1 MNFMKSTIIL
11 IALLTSNL
19 LLAQYDNKKVNELIN
34 RGNESDLVMESTVMI
49 QDGYYYQAGMLV
61 DKLLEMKPESS
72 NYNYRRGFIYLE
84 MSKDFEKAIPHLEK
98 AVLKTTKKYDPFST
112 NEDSAP
118 TDAYYHLGRA
128 YHMSGDLD
136 KAEEFYKKFIDNSL
150 AKSEYVFF
158 SNLGLD
164 QIKVARQEMASPK
177 NVYLKNMGSEIN
189 TKNPEFSPV
198 ISLDGSALY
207 FTSRRR
213 WANGASDKGLDP
225 RINQFPEDI
234 YVSYKDFDKTWMAPI
249 RLEFCDSLQNEAT
262 LAVSPDERRVYVYQD
277 TKGNGDIFYSD
288 FSTNKFQEV
297 THLDSKKINTDS
309 WETHCTVTPDGKT
322 MYFVSDRKGGYGG
335 RDIYVSKRQDDGT
348 WGEPKN
354 AGPVINGPMDEE
366 SPFIA
371 VDNSTL
377 YFSSNGKTSM
387 GGFDVF
393 MSKLGTNGEWSKPMN
408 LGYPL
413 NSTCDDIFYT
423 TTIDGLTG
431 YLTSSRAGGYG
442 EKDIYEIK
450 NNYLGIKNIAVL
462 NGKVNVVGG
471 DQIPEN
477 VYLTLKCLDCA
488 SPYEQKIYP
497 RIRDGVFMNSLDPC
511 KKYEISFSYENGKK
525 DFYKE
530 DFSTD
535 CDKEYS
541 EVYKEL
547 WLDLNKQI
555 MINPYYIVGTIRDS
569 KTNQP
574 LTGVTLNLINK
585 NTGEKLVQYTTMA
598 DGNYK
603 SDTLGGMKR
612 GENVEFAL
620 TLQKDGYVTM
630 TYDVPVTLG
639 DKAEI
644 RIDEL
649 LAKNEAGTDIGLAI
663 NPIYFDYNKWD
674 IRPDA
679 AKELDKIVKIM
690 KENPSIKIEL
700 GSHTD
705 SRGTAEYNERLSD
718 RRAKASADYIISKGI
733 DPNRIS
739 GKGYGENKPKVSDAQ
754 INAMSSWSE
763 KEEAHQLNRRTE
775 FLIVK

>member
-1 MNFMKSTIIL
+1 MNLIKTTIIL
-11 IALLTSNL
+11 VALFVSNVL
-19 LLAQYDNKKVNELIN
+19 FGQYDNKKVNELIS
-34 RGNESDLVMESTVMI
+34 RGNESDIVMESTIMI

-72 NYNYRRGFIYLE
+72 NYNYRRGFIYME
-84 MSKDFEKAIPHLEK
+84 MTKDFQKAIPFLEK
-98 AVLKTTKKYDPFST
+98 AVVNTSKKYDPFST
-112 NEDSAP
+112 NETSAP
-118 TDAYYHLGRA
+118 TDAYYHLGKA
-128 YHMSGDLD
+128 YHMAGELD
-136 KAEEFYKKFIDNSL
+136 KAEEYYKKFITNSL
-150 AKSEYVFF
+150 PKSEYVFF

-164 QIKVARQEMASPK
+164 QIKVARQEMANPK

-198 ISLDGSALY
+198 VSLDGSALY

-213 WANGASDKGLDP
+213 WANGSSDKGLDP
-225 RINQFPEDI
+225 RINQYPEDI
-234 YVSYKDFDKTWMAPI
+234 YVSYKDFDKTWMSPV

-277 TKGNGDIFYSD
+277 TKGNGDIFFSD

-322 MYFVSDRKGGYGG
+322 MYFVSDRKGGFGG
-335 RDIYVSKRQDDGT
+335 RDIYISKRQEDGT
-348 WGEPKN
+348 WSEPKN
-354 AGPVINGPMDEE
+354 AGNTINGPMDEE

-377 YFSSNGKTSM
+377 YFSSNGPNSM
-387 GGFDVF
+387 GGFDIF
-393 MSKLGTNGEWSKPMN
+393 MSKLGADGTWSKPMN

-413 NSTCDDIFYT
+413 NSTTDDLFYT

-431 YLTSSRAGGYG
+431 YMTSSRADGYG

-471 DQIPEN
+471 AQIPEN
-477 VYLTLKCLDCA
+477 VFLTLKCKDCA
-488 SPYEQKIYP
+488 SPYSQKILP
-497 RIRDGVFMNSLDPC
+497 RIRDGVFMNSLEPC
-511 KKYEISFSYENGKK
+511 HEYEISFSYENGKQ

-530 DFSTD
+530 SFKTE

-547 WLDLNKQI
+547 WLDLDKQI
-555 MINPYYIVGTIRDS
+555 MINPYYIVGTITDS
-569 KTNQP
+569 KTSQK
-574 LTGVTLNLINK
+574 LSGVSLNLINK
-585 NTGEKLVQYTTMA
+585 KTGEKLVQYTTMA
-598 DGNYK
+598 DGSYK
-603 SDTLGGMKR
+603 SDTLGGMNK
-612 GENVEFAL
+612 GDNVEFAL
-620 TLQKDGYVTM
+620 SLEKEGYITM

-639 DKAEI
+639 EKAEI
-644 RIDEL
+644 RIDRQM
-649 LAKNEAGTDIGLAI
+649 AKNEVGTDIGLAI
-663 NPIYFDYNKWD
+663 NPIYFDYNKWN
-674 IRPDA
+674 IRADA

-690 KENPSIKIEL
+690 KENPGIKIEL

-705 SRGTAEYNERLSD
+705 SRGTSEYNEKLSSA
-718 RRAKASADYIISKGI
+718 RAKASANYIISKGI
-733 DPNRIS
+733 DASRIS
-739 GKGYGENKPKVSDAQ
+739 GKGYGENKLKVSDAE
-754 INAMSSWSE
+754 INAMGTWEE
-763 KEEAHQLNRRTE
+763 KEKGHQLNRRTE